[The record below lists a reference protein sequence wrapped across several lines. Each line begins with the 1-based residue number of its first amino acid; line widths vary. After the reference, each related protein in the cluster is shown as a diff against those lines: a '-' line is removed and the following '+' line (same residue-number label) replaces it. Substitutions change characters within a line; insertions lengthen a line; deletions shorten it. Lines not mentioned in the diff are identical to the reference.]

1 VALRRHG
8 PKGLLGPLFFPADP
22 KRTEIPRSVQTPG
35 RIPDHPATLRDD
47 VAEAKQ
53 DQTAE
58 ELEDDDLEEVDPDD
72 GLEPPEPDP
81 ATPASG
87 SAQVESIEAL
97 LAKKDDARVIED
109 DALIGLSREERLE
122 TLAVKVIPPQP
133 TEFVCKKCYLVKHQS
148 QLKDKKRR
156 LCRDCA

>member
-1 VALRRHG
+1 MANQ
-8 PKGLLGPLFFPADP
+8 
-22 KRTEIPRSVQTPG
+22 EEQE
-35 RIPDHPATLRDD
+35 PDED
-47 VAEAKQ
+47 
-53 DQTAE
+53 
-58 ELEDDDLEEVDPDD
+58 LEDDDLEEVDPDD

-81 ATPASG
+81 AAPATSG
-87 SAQVESIEAL
+87 AQVESIEAL
-97 LAKKDDARVIED
+97 LAKKEDVRVSDD

-122 TLAVKVIPPQP
+122 TLSVKVIPPQP